1 MNMNKYIIIDAGHGN
16 NSPGKRSPI
25 WKDGKQLF
33 EWEFNRDIATRIAHK
48 LAAAGIRSRL
58 LVTEKEDIQLS
69 ERCRRVNNICRMHGA
84 NACILISI
92 HANAGGGTGFEVY
105 TSPGNTKADEYAT
118 IMLDTLKYSFPKEKI
133 RTDYSDGDADKE
145 ARFYMLQKS
154 QCPSILTE
162 NLFMD
167 NKTDVAFLQSE
178 EGKKAIVDL
187 HKEAI
192 LKFAEHN
199 I

>member
-1 MNMNKYIIIDAGHGN
+1 MSKFIIIDAGHGN

-33 EWEFNRDIATRIAHK
+33 EWEFNRDIAERIAHK
-48 LAAAGIRSRL
+48 LAYVGIRSRL

-84 NACILISI
+84 NNCILISI
-92 HANAGGGTGFEVY
+92 HSNAGGGTGFEVF

-154 QCPSILTE
+154 QCPAILTE

-167 NKTDVAFLQSE
+167 NERDCRKLMDDNFREQIADAHVR
-178 EGKKAIVDL
+178 AISQML
-187 HKEAI
+187 
-192 LKFAEHN
+192 
-199 I
+199 

>member
-1 MNMNKYIIIDAGHGN
+1 MKKFIIIDAGHGN

-33 EWEFNRDIATRIAHK
+33 EWEFNRDVAERIAHK
-48 LAAAGIRSRL
+48 LGAMYVPNRL

-69 ERCRRVNNICRMHGA
+69 ERCMRVNNICRIHGKE
-84 NACILISI
+84 NCILISI
-92 HANAGGGTGFEVY
+92 HANAGGGTGFEVF

-118 IMLDTLKYSFPKEKI
+118 KMIESFKFTFPKERI

-154 QCPSILTE
+154 QCPAILTE

-167 NKTDVAFLQSE
+167 NETDCRKLMDDNFREQIADAHVR
-178 EGKKAIVDL
+178 AIFQML
-187 HKEAI
+187 
-192 LKFAEHN
+192 
-199 I
+199 

>member
-48 LAAAGIRSRL
+48 LAYAGIRSRL

-69 ERCRRVNNICRMHGA
+69 ERCRRVNNICRMHGKD
-84 NACILISI
+84 NCILISI
-92 HANAGGGTGFEVY
+92 HANAGGGTGFEVF

-118 IMLDTLKYSFPKEKI
+118 IMIDSLKYSFPKEKI

-154 QCPSILTE
+154 QCPAILTE

-167 NKTDVAFLQSE
+167 NETDCRKLMDDDFREQIADAHVR
-178 EGKKAIVDL
+178 AIFQML
-187 HKEAI
+187 
-192 LKFAEHN
+192 
-199 I
+199 

>member
-1 MNMNKYIIIDAGHGN
+1 MTSSKFIIIDAGHGN

-48 LAAAGIRSRL
+48 LGAAGVRNRL

-69 ERCRRVNNICRMHGA
+69 ERCRRVNNICRIHGKD
-84 NACILISI
+84 NCILISI
-92 HANAGGGTGFEVY
+92 HANAGGGTGFEVF

-154 QCPSILTE
+154 QCPAILTE

-167 NKTDVAFLQSE
+167 NEKDCRKLMDDNFREQIADAHVR
-178 EGKKAIVDL
+178 AIFQML
-187 HKEAI
+187 
-192 LKFAEHN
+192 
-199 I
+199 

>member
-33 EWEFNRDIATRIAHK
+33 EWEFNRDIATRISHK

-69 ERCRRVNNICRMHGA
+69 ERCRRVNNICRMHGKD
-84 NACILISI
+84 NCILISI
-92 HANAGGGTGFEVY
+92 HANAGGGTGFEVF

-118 IMLDTLKYSFPKEKI
+118 IMLDSLKYSFPKEKI

-154 QCPSILTE
+154 QCPAILTE

-167 NKTDVAFLQSE
+167 NETDCRKLMDDDFREQIADAHVR
-178 EGKKAIVDL
+178 AIFQML
-187 HKEAI
+187 
-192 LKFAEHN
+192 
-199 I
+199 

>member
-69 ERCRRVNNICRMHGA
+69 ERCRRINNICRMHGKD
-84 NACILISI
+84 NCILISI
-92 HANAGGGTGFEVY
+92 HANAGGGTGFEVF

-154 QCPSILTE
+154 QCPAILTE

-167 NKTDVAFLQSE
+167 NETDCRKLMDDDFREQIAEAHVRAIFLM
-178 EGKKAIVDL
+178 L
-187 HKEAI
+187 
-192 LKFAEHN
+192 
-199 I
+199 

>member
-1 MNMNKYIIIDAGHGN
+1 MTSSKFIIIDAGHGN

-69 ERCRRVNNICRMHGA
+69 ERCRRVNNICRMHGKD
-84 NACILISI
+84 NCILISI
-92 HANAGGGTGFEVY
+92 HANAGGGTGFEVF

-154 QCPSILTE
+154 QCPAILTE

-167 NKTDVAFLQSE
+167 NETDCRKLMDDDFREQIADAHVR
-178 EGKKAIVDL
+178 AIFQML
-187 HKEAI
+187 
-192 LKFAEHN
+192 
-199 I
+199 

>member
-1 MNMNKYIIIDAGHGN
+1 MKKFIIIDAGHGN

-33 EWEFNRDIATRIAHK
+33 EWEFNRDVAERIAHK
-48 LAAAGIRSRL
+48 LGAMYVPNRL

-69 ERCRRVNNICRMHGA
+69 ERCRRVNNICRIHGKD
-84 NACILISI
+84 NCILISI
-92 HANAGGGTGFEVY
+92 HANAGGGTGFEVF

-118 IMLDTLKYSFPKEKI
+118 IMLDTLKFSFPKEKI

-154 QCPSILTE
+154 QCPAILTE

-167 NKTDVAFLQSE
+167 NETDCRKLMDDDFREQIAEAHVRAIFLM
-178 EGKKAIVDL
+178 L
-187 HKEAI
+187 
-192 LKFAEHN
+192 
-199 I
+199 

>member
-1 MNMNKYIIIDAGHGN
+1 MTSSKFIIIDAGHGN

-48 LAAAGIRSRL
+48 LGAAGVRNRL

-69 ERCRRVNNICRMHGA
+69 ERCRRVNNICRMHGKD
-84 NACILISI
+84 NCILISI
-92 HANAGGGTGFEVY
+92 HANAGGGTGFEVF
-105 TSPGNTKADEYAT
+105 TSPGNTKSDEYAT

-154 QCPSILTE
+154 QCPAILTE

-167 NKTDVAFLQSE
+167 NETDCRKLMDDDFREQIAEAHVRAIFLM
-178 EGKKAIVDL
+178 L
-187 HKEAI
+187 
-192 LKFAEHN
+192 
-199 I
+199 

>member
-33 EWEFNRDIATRIAHK
+33 EWEFNRDIATRISHK
-48 LAAAGIRSRL
+48 LGASGVRNRL

-69 ERCRRVNNICRMHGA
+69 ERCRRVNNICRMHGKD
-84 NACILISI
+84 NCILISI
-92 HANAGGGTGFEVY
+92 HANAGGGTGFEVF

-118 IMLDTLKYSFPKEKI
+118 IMLDSLKYSFPKEKI

-154 QCPSILTE
+154 QCPAILTE

-167 NKTDVAFLQSE
+167 NETDCRKLMDDDFREQIADAHVR
-178 EGKKAIVDL
+178 AIFQML
-187 HKEAI
+187 
-192 LKFAEHN
+192 
-199 I
+199 

>member
-69 ERCRRVNNICRMHGA
+69 ERCRRVNNICRMHGKD
-84 NACILISI
+84 NCILISI
-92 HANAGGGTGFEVY
+92 HANAGGGTGFEVF

-118 IMLDTLKYSFPKEKI
+118 IMLDSLKYSFPKEKI

-154 QCPSILTE
+154 QCPAILTE

-167 NKTDVAFLQSE
+167 NERDCRKLMDDDFREQIAEAHVRAIFLM
-178 EGKKAIVDL
+178 L
-187 HKEAI
+187 
-192 LKFAEHN
+192 
-199 I
+199 

>member
-33 EWEFNRDIATRIAHK
+33 EWEFNRDIATRIAGK
-48 LAAAGIRSRL
+48 LAYAGIRSRL

-69 ERCRRVNNICRMHGA
+69 ERCRRVNNICRMHGKDK
-84 NACILISI
+84 CILISI

-118 IMLDTLKYSFPKEKI
+118 IMLDSLKFSFPKEKI

-154 QCPSILTE
+154 QCPAILTE

-167 NKTDVAFLQSE
+167 NETDCRKLMDDNFREQIAEAHVRAIFLM
-178 EGKKAIVDL
+178 L
-187 HKEAI
+187 
-192 LKFAEHN
+192 
-199 I
+199 

>member
-48 LAAAGIRSRL
+48 LGAAGVRNRL

-69 ERCRRVNNICRMHGA
+69 ERCRRVNNICRMHGKD
-84 NACILISI
+84 NCILISI
-92 HANAGGGTGFEVY
+92 HANAGGGTGFEVF

-118 IMLDTLKYSFPKEKI
+118 IMLDSLKYSFPKEKI

-154 QCPSILTE
+154 QCPAILTE

-167 NKTDVAFLQSE
+167 NETDCRKLMDDDFREQIAEAHVRAIFLM
-178 EGKKAIVDL
+178 L
-187 HKEAI
+187 
-192 LKFAEHN
+192 
-199 I
+199 

>member
-69 ERCRRVNNICRMHGA
+69 ERCRRVNNICRMHGKD
-84 NACILISI
+84 NCILISI
-92 HANAGGGTGFEVY
+92 HANAGGGTGFEVF
-105 TSPGNTKADEYAT
+105 TSHGNTKADEYAT

-154 QCPSILTE
+154 QCPAILTE

-167 NKTDVAFLQSE
+167 NETDCRKLMNDDFREQIADAHVR
-178 EGKKAIVDL
+178 AIFQML
-187 HKEAI
+187 
-192 LKFAEHN
+192 
-199 I
+199 

>member
-69 ERCRRVNNICRMHGA
+69 ERCRRVNNICRMHGKD
-84 NACILISI
+84 NCILISI
-92 HANAGGGTGFEVY
+92 HANAGGGTGFEVF

-154 QCPSILTE
+154 QCPAILTE

-167 NKTDVAFLQSE
+167 NETDCRKLMDDDFREQIADAHVR
-178 EGKKAIVDL
+178 AIFQML
-187 HKEAI
+187 
-192 LKFAEHN
+192 
-199 I
+199 

>member
-1 MNMNKYIIIDAGHGN
+1 MTSSKFIIIDAGHGN

-69 ERCRRVNNICRMHGA
+69 ERCRRVNNICRMHGKD
-84 NACILISI
+84 NCILISI
-92 HANAGGGTGFEVY
+92 HANAGGGTGFEVF

-118 IMLDTLKYSFPKEKI
+118 IMLDSLKYSFPKEKI

-154 QCPSILTE
+154 QCPAILTE

-167 NKTDVAFLQSE
+167 NETDCRKLMDDDFREQIADAHVR
-178 EGKKAIVDL
+178 AIFQML
-187 HKEAI
+187 
-192 LKFAEHN
+192 
-199 I
+199 

>member
-1 MNMNKYIIIDAGHGN
+1 MTSSKFIIIDAGHGN

-48 LAAAGIRSRL
+48 LGAAGVRNRL

-69 ERCRRVNNICRMHGA
+69 ERCRRVNNICRMHGKD
-84 NACILISI
+84 NCILISI
-92 HANAGGGTGFEVY
+92 HANAGGGTGFEVF

-118 IMLDTLKYSFPKEKI
+118 IMLDSLKYSFPKKKI

-154 QCPSILTE
+154 QCPAILTE

-167 NKTDVAFLQSE
+167 NETDCRKLMDDDFREQIADAHVR
-178 EGKKAIVDL
+178 AIFQML
-187 HKEAI
+187 
-192 LKFAEHN
+192 
-199 I
+199 

>member
-1 MNMNKYIIIDAGHGN
+1 MIIIDRGHGEN
-16 NSPGKRSPI
+16 TPGKRSPI
-25 WKDGKQLF
+25 WKDGKQLL
-33 EWEFNRDIATRIAHK
+33 EWEFNNDIATRIAHK
-48 LAAAGIRSRL
+48 LAYAGIRSRL

-69 ERCRRVNNICRMHGA
+69 ERCRRVNNICRIHGA

-92 HANAGGGTGFEVY
+92 HSNAGGGTGFEVF

-118 IMLDTLKYSFPKEKI
+118 IMLDSLKYSFPKEKI

-154 QCPSILTE
+154 QCPAILTE

-167 NKTDVAFLQSE
+167 NETDCRKLMDDNFREQIADAHVR
-178 EGKKAIVDL
+178 AIFQML
-187 HKEAI
+187 
-192 LKFAEHN
+192 
-199 I
+199 

>member
-69 ERCRRVNNICRMHGA
+69 ERCRRVNNICRMHGDK
-84 NACILISI
+84 ACILISI
-92 HANAGGGTGFEVY
+92 HANAGGGTGYEVF
-105 TSPGNTKADEYAT
+105 TCNGQTKSDEYAS
-118 IMLDTLKYSFPKEKI
+118 ILLEELHYEFPDERI

-145 ARFYMLQKS
+145 AGFYILKNTK
-154 QCPSILTE
+154 CPAILSE

-167 NKTDVAFLQSE
+167 NEKDCRKLMDLNYRERIAEAHVRAVLRM
-178 EGKKAIVDL
+178 IV
-187 HKEAI
+187 
-192 LKFAEHN
+192 
-199 I
+199 

>member
-1 MNMNKYIIIDAGHGN
+1 MKKFIIIDAGHGN

-33 EWEFNRDIATRIAHK
+33 EWEFNNDIAERIAHK
-48 LAAAGIRSRL
+48 LGAMYIPNRL

-69 ERCRRVNNICRMHGA
+69 ERCRRVNNICRIHGKD
-84 NACILISI
+84 NCILISI
-92 HANAGGGTGFEVY
+92 HANAGGGTGFEVF

-118 IMLDTLKYSFPKEKI
+118 KMIESFKFTFPKEKI

-154 QCPSILTE
+154 QCPAILTE

-167 NKTDVAFLQSE
+167 NETDCRKLMDDNFREQIADAHVR
-178 EGKKAIVDL
+178 AIFQML
-187 HKEAI
+187 
-192 LKFAEHN
+192 
-199 I
+199 

>member
-1 MNMNKYIIIDAGHGN
+1 MTSSKFIIIDAGHGN

-33 EWEFNRDIATRIAHK
+33 EWEFNRDIATRIANK
-48 LAAAGIRSRL
+48 LAYAGIRSRL

-69 ERCRRVNNICRMHGA
+69 ERCRRVNNICRIHGKE
-84 NACILISI
+84 NCILISI
-92 HANAGGGTGFEVY
+92 HANAGGGTGLEVF

-154 QCPSILTE
+154 QCPAILTE

-167 NKTDVAFLQSE
+167 NETDCRKLMDDDFREQIAEAHVRAIFLM
-178 EGKKAIVDL
+178 L
-187 HKEAI
+187 
-192 LKFAEHN
+192 
-199 I
+199 

>member
-69 ERCRRVNNICRMHGA
+69 ERCRRINNICRMHGKD
-84 NACILISI
+84 NCILISI
-92 HANAGGGTGFEVY
+92 HANAGGGTGFEVF
-105 TSPGNTKADEYAT
+105 TSPGNTKSDEYAT

-154 QCPSILTE
+154 QCPAILTE

-167 NKTDVAFLQSE
+167 NEMDCRKLMDDDFREQIAEAHVRAIFLM
-178 EGKKAIVDL
+178 L
-187 HKEAI
+187 
-192 LKFAEHN
+192 
-199 I
+199 

>member
-92 HANAGGGTGFEVY
+92 HANAGGGTGFEVF

-118 IMLDTLKYSFPKEKI
+118 KMIESFKFTFPKEKI

-154 QCPSILTE
+154 QCPAILTE

-167 NKTDVAFLQSE
+167 NETDCRKLMDDNFREQIADAHVR
-178 EGKKAIVDL
+178 AIFQML
-187 HKEAI
+187 
-192 LKFAEHN
+192 
-199 I
+199 

>member
-1 MNMNKYIIIDAGHGN
+1 MTSSKFIIIDAGHGN

-48 LAAAGIRSRL
+48 LGAAGVRNRL

-69 ERCRRVNNICRMHGA
+69 ERCRRVNNICRMHEKD
-84 NACILISI
+84 NCILISI
-92 HANAGGGTGFEVY
+92 HSNAGGGTGFEVF

-118 IMLDTLKYSFPKEKI
+118 IMIDTLKYSFPKEKI

-154 QCPSILTE
+154 QCPAILTE

-167 NKTDVAFLQSE
+167 NETDCRKLMDDDFREQIADAHVR
-178 EGKKAIVDL
+178 AIFQML
-187 HKEAI
+187 
-192 LKFAEHN
+192 
-199 I
+199 